1 MSRLIILFI
10 IFCGVLFINYNSCT
24 TTFKT
29 KSGKTYKARDI
40 DTAEILDALRVISI
54 DLSYNL
60 EVNRGNALRKKLQ
73 NTSYKELIYQDDNI
87 LAWNYDKGREIGIKM
102 FEDDG
107 TYYSAQHIIT
117 SLLHELA
124 HSISDKVGH
133 GTEWKTNYNYLL
145 RYKDKYVAILIKK
158 TVL

>member
-1 MSRLIILFI
+1 M
-10 IFCGVLFINYNSCT
+10 
-24 TTFKT
+24 
-29 KSGKTYKARDI
+29 
-40 DTAEILDALRVISI
+40 
-54 DLSYNL
+54 
-60 EVNRGNALRKKLQ
+60 
-73 NTSYKELIYQDDNI
+73 IYQDDNI

-145 RYKDKYVAILIKK
+145 RFKDKYVAILIKK